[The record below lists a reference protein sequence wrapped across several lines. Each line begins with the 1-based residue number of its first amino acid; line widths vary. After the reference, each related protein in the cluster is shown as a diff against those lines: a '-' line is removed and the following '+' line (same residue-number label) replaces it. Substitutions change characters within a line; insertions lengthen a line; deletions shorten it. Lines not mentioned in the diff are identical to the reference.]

1 MGQLARW
8 ADGFRRPTY
17 NRFNQVRFLN
27 RVLMAKR
34 TIDSIDMEAER
45 EGFFVRKHNATIC
58 KPFGWNK
65 GIMKQRKMIKDGEK
79 RVECKTIKFR
89 FERAN

>member
-1 MGQLARW
+1 MRQLARW

-27 RVLMAKR
+27 RVFMAKR
-34 TIDSIDMEAER
+34 IIDSIDLEAER
-45 EGFFVRKHNATIC
+45 EGFFVRKHNATVC

-65 GIMKQRKMIKDGEK
+65 GILKQRKMHIDAEK